1 MQLRRCT
8 AVNEGDNRSIYD
20 SRLIN
25 NGKVD
30 LNDLQNNFY
39 QTLEAEKAA
48 LKQGIIKPDDEI
60 SVLPPREAQEWYQDR
75 VEGLMEDA
83 DSPDELKS
91 ALDALGPEPGDN
103 EAVFLGE
110 DGGRILP
117 EFSLNVTQENTP
129 INVPYK
135 ERNEAKALG
144 AKWDRTEQTWFVP
157 KGVSLDKFAKWVGG
171 PTAENN
177 SSVVSVK
184 EVTPKVG
191 ERQNLAVPYKDRAEA
206 KAAGAKWDK
215 EKKLGMPKLGQI
227 CKNWRSGN
235 RKMW

>member
-1 MQLRRCT
+1 M
-8 AVNEGDNRSIYD
+8 
-20 SRLIN
+20 
-25 NGKVD
+25 
-30 LNDLQNNFY
+30 
-39 QTLEAEKAA
+39 
-48 LKQGIIKPDDEI
+48 
-60 SVLPPREAQEWYQDR
+60 LPPREAQEWYQDR

-144 AKWDRTEQTWFVP
+144 QNGIEPNRPGLYQKVYLWINLQN
-157 KGVSLDKFAKWVGG
+157 GLVGQLQK
-171 PTAENN
+171 TIHL
-177 SSVVSVK
+177 SY
-184 EVTPKVG
+184 
-191 ERQNLAVPYKDRAEA
+191 L
-206 KAAGAKWDK
+206 
-215 EKKLGMPKLGQI
+215 
-227 CKNWRSGN
+227 
-235 RKMW
+235 

>member
-1 MQLRRCT
+1 REIDFALSLLPEPKYNIVENPGQNEHVNIIMQTNSAVKALA

-83 DSPDELKS
+83 D
-91 ALDALGPEPGDN
+91 
-103 EAVFLGE
+103 
-110 DGGRILP
+110 
-117 EFSLNVTQENTP
+117 
-129 INVPYK
+129 
-135 ERNEAKALG
+135 
-144 AKWDRTEQTWFVP
+144 
-157 KGVSLDKFAKWVGG
+157 
-171 PTAENN
+171 
-177 SSVVSVK
+177 
-184 EVTPKVG
+184 
-191 ERQNLAVPYKDRAEA
+191 
-206 KAAGAKWDK
+206 
-215 EKKLGMPKLGQI
+215 
-227 CKNWRSGN
+227 
-235 RKMW
+235 